1 MEKKNIETIECV
13 ECIICG
19 KIHKLSSD
27 QFIRFQ
33 GNVYIGMN
41 GGVLGGKQPDLF
53 KDVKSS
59 IVCREFSCLNKILE
73 FGNDLI
79 SDAKEMSF

>member
-1 MEKKNIETIECV
+1 
-13 ECIICG
+13 
-19 KIHKLSSD
+19 
-27 QFIRFQ
+27 
-33 GNVYIGMN
+33 MN